1 MFSLSSLSITHSFI
15 RGAALHV
22 VVVIALGMSPVLV
35 GFSHT
40 LPDGLLL
47 LSRDGT
53 TEARD
58 LLKGR
63 HFGPRRVAGGIN
75 TLRINERGYQVCE
88 RDEIHQR
95 YGESVAVRRMPR
107 SLAIVAL

>member
-1 MFSLSSLSITHSFI
+1 MFSLSSLSITHIFI
-15 RGAALHV
+15 LGAALHV

-58 LLKGR
+58 LLKRR
-63 HFGPRRVAGGIN
+63 HFGLDASLVKAGYSYRAAFLWRLEVVAAF
-75 TLRINERGYQVCE
+75 R
-88 RDEIHQR
+88 
-95 YGESVAVRRMPR
+95 
-107 SLAIVAL
+107 

>member
-1 MFSLSSLSITHSFI
+1 MFSLSSLSITRIFI
-15 RGAALHV
+15 LGAALHV
-22 VVVIALGMSPVLV
+22 VVVIALGMSAVLV

-47 LSRDGT
+47 LSQDGT

-63 HFGPRRVAGGIN
+63 HFGLDASPGGIN
-75 TLRINERGYQVCE
+75 TPRTTRCSGAM
-88 RDEIHQR
+88 RIHQ
-95 YGESVAVRRMPR
+95 A
-107 SLAIVAL
+107 

>member
-1 MFSLSSLSITHSFI
+1 MFSLSSLSITHIFI
-15 RGAALHV
+15 LGVALHV

-58 LLKGR
+58 LFKGR
-63 HFGPRRVAGGIN
+63 HFGLDAS
-75 TLRINERGYQVCE
+75 T
-88 RDEIHQR
+88 
-95 YGESVAVRRMPR
+95 GESIHPAPPAV
-107 SLAIVAL
+107 LVQ

>member
-1 MFSLSSLSITHSFI
+1 MVIALDSVGTKAKSLTRLGSGRDILSLSPLSITHISI

-22 VVVIALGMSPVLV
+22 VVVIVWGMSPVLV

-53 TEARD
+53 IEARD
-58 LLKGR
+58 LLEG
-63 HFGPRRVAGGIN
+63 A
-75 TLRINERGYQVCE
+75 TLRPSTRRRGNQYTPHH
-88 RDEIHQR
+88 R
-95 YGESVAVRRMPR
+95 
-107 SLAIVAL
+107 